1 MNIIYSSKQLLN
13 EIEETEFYIFGTGF
27 VAERFFETIR
37 TRNLD
42 ENIKSFI
49 TSQPSSSCFK
59 EKSVKGI
66 DELTEV
72 EKEQLVCIAV
82 HEVIAEEIISEL
94 KEKGYKKLVWIY
106 PILFDLWYGKPVRKN
121 ILVLTNDILRTCT
134 NDYRIAIREMVI
146 DEYYGK
152 NKIGYNLYKKL
163 QEVHS
168 SKHTAEKRL
177 NAFIKLIDSWNE
189 NGYAE
194 GSILKIDENNEIFDG
209 VHRLAL
215 AYYHKLPKVRCDI
228 YSTIG
233 KKQYV
238 NDEIKITKNV
248 IEMIDLTEDEM
259 ISLEKYYHMLKEDI
273 CT

>member
-27 VAERFFETIR
+27 VAERFFEIIK

-42 ENIKSFI
+42 ENINSFI

-59 EKSVKGI
+59 EKRVKAI

-82 HEVIAEEIISEL
+82 HESIVEEIISEL
-94 KEKGYKKLVWIY
+94 KEKGYKKFVWVY
-106 PILFDLWYGKPVRKN
+106 PIIFDLWYGEPVRKN

-134 NDYRIAIREMVI
+134 NDYRITIRELVI
-146 DEYYGK
+146 EEYYGK

-168 SKHTAEKRL
+168 SKYTAEKRL
-177 NAFIKLIDSWNE
+177 EAFIRLIDSWHNI
-189 NGYAE
+189 GYKQ
-194 GSILKIDENNEIFDG
+194 GSVLKIDENYEIFDG

-215 AYYHKLPKVRCDI
+215 AYYHKLQEIRCDI
-228 YSTIG
+228 YSTKG
-233 KKQYV
+233 KETYI
-238 NDEIKITKNV
+238 NDEIK
-248 IEMIDLTEDEM
+248 LTEDV
-259 ISLEKYYHMLKEDI
+259 IEKIDFSEAERNALDACFSQLQRDI
-273 CT
+273 Q